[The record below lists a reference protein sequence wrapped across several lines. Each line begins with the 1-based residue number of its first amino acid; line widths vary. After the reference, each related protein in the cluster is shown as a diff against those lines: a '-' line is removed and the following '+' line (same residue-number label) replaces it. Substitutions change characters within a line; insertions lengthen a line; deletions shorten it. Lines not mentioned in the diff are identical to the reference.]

1 VALASGAAGEQRGGL
16 QLNPVGN
23 FDSPT
28 YVHGPK
34 GAKGFLFVVER
45 KGTIKVLKNG
55 EPRGTFLD
63 IKGLVRCCDGERGLF
78 SMAFANWKDSRR
90 FYVYF
95 TDRSG
100 DLNITEFRTKRNDP
114 TRADKSTKR
123 KLLDIDHSRYA
134 NHNGGQ
140 LQWGP
145 DDLLYIATGDGGGAG
160 DPLENAQDKGSLLGK
175 LLRINP
181 LRNPKGKLRYGIP
194 RDNPYIGE
202 AGRNEIYS
210 RGLRNPY
217 RFSFDR
223 NRIAIGDVGQDRFE
237 EVNFLSLGSAKNA
250 NFGWDHYEG
259 NARYEGGPLENHKKP
274 VHTYSHSGG
283 GCSITGGYVVRDKD
297 LGAAIRGRYIFGD
310 LCTGKIRSIRADPGG
325 VGGSNG
331 TGLSADGLV
340 SFGTDARDHVYVVA
354 GGTVYRITR

>member
-1 VALASGAAGEQRGGL
+1 MPASPGERRGGL
-16 QLNPVGN
+16 DLNSVGS

-34 GAKGFLFVVER
+34 GAKGLLFVVER

-55 EPRGTFLD
+55 ESRGTFLD

-78 SMAFANWKDSRR
+78 SMAFADWKDSRR

-95 TDRSG
+95 TDGSG
-100 DLNITEFRTKRNDP
+100 DLNITEFRTKRNNP

-123 KLLDIDHSRYA
+123 KLLDINHSRFS

-140 LQWGP
+140 IQWGP
-145 DDLLYIATGDGGGAG
+145 DDLLYIATGDGGGGG

-181 LRNPKGKLRYGIP
+181 LRNPKGTLRYGIP
-194 RDNPYIGE
+194 QDNPYVGE
-202 AGRNEIYS
+202 GGRNEIYA

-223 NRIAIGDVGQDRFE
+223 NRIVIGDVGQDRFE
-237 EVNFLSLGSAKNA
+237 EVDFETLGNTKGA

-259 NARYEGGPLENHKKP
+259 KSRYEGGPLSEHDKP
-274 VHTYSHSGG
+274 VFTYSHSGG
-283 GCSITGGYVVRDKD
+283 RCSITGGYVVRDKD
-297 LGAAIRGRYIFGD
+297 LGSGIRGRYVYGD
-310 LCTGKIRSIRADPGG
+310 LCTGEIRSIRANPGG
-325 VGGSNG
+325 AGGSDG
-331 TGLSADGLV
+331 TGLQEGGLV
-340 SFGTDARDHVYVVA
+340 SFGTDARENVYVVA